1 MPVAHQIEVKL
12 TAAGRNILGVEWA
25 VLDLPADFSFQMTKD
40 VLYLNDVNK
49 FQTESVLAFEID
61 QTTTNDAAF
70 ILYDSPLTLD
80 NFNVGVEARATV
92 DGQAIDFDE
101 IYFVG
106 KGQENDKWQLEF
118 RRSTKNWA
126 ELASEKK
133 LNTIDAGT
141 VTLNLTNV
149 NDGWD
154 APAYVDGES
163 VVRWIPADYG
173 NWVDLTEP
181 IQFTDPPEK
190 GIFLEDLRPFI
201 SPVFLLKQGF
211 CEIGYTLSGVIFET
225 QYIRQTWDYILKR
238 NYYSESRGGTYK
250 VILRKGTTD
259 DFTLGGSNYFPILET
274 AIDFDP
280 GGIARNWDPGDPEY
294 GAGLENPFLYKAR
307 FKFCFSGT
315 FVAPSEGPTTIK
327 FQIEAFTTVQ
337 TFEVLTPNAFEF
349 SMIANETKSIS
360 FCADVDLEPGQK
372 AFITMSEWTDNPTG
386 NTILKGGHRFVGEPN
401 MKSLVRGDVV
411 ELKNLINPDYNLL
424 DYFKGFVH
432 CVNGQIE
439 VDKIQKVITVHPFRT
454 ADVYGEVVPSFIR
467 EGEIIDATKIQVC
480 DSTNMVPI
488 KPTLKRYTSF
498 QFADAKDAYIESLD
512 LEEQPFS
519 RKILNGIDLP
529 NEVQEVKNPF
539 FEPTLERQPELLKK
553 RLNTASLI
561 YYPHIFL
568 PVLWDN
574 TSAQRSFVIG
584 PRKLFFAGRIGQIV
598 AEPSGDLKTHFYFE
612 GKEIFDALDVVP
624 WAGHKQTFKPA
635 PFDLPALDAT
645 LVYGSEQIDLFV
657 TFYLGSTVAQ
667 KRGMFLDM
675 LLFLS
680 PRDYAAWD
688 FRTKVLVTYLG
699 RPVIARLQSIND
711 FHTGKDIS
719 TPVRL
724 FVEPMDTQCCD
735 LPCSCRFIDCRYYSD
750 FGVYMTQET
759 LDDLQIT
766 SFKIDEVEFITAPV
780 GFGLINIIQFGNG
793 LYVTN
798 LVDTLNSLAVNYFTF
813 AYSPDLYAPKAQPR
827 YFRIKHPICQTFEI
841 IISDSG
847 GEVYKYTEISQEQQ
861 WFGGVWS
868 PFGYGGSTVD
878 EPEDC
883 QITTEY

>member
-1 MPVAHQIEVKL
+1 MPATHQIEVKL

-70 ILYDSPLTLD
+70 IIYDSPLTLD
-80 NFNVGVEARATV
+80 NLNIGVEARAMV

-106 KGQENDKWQLEF
+106 KGQDNNKWQLEF

-133 LNTIDAGT
+133 LNTIECGT
-141 VTLNLTNV
+141 PFFSLTNV
-149 NDGWD
+149 TDGWD
-154 APAYVDGES
+154 APAYVDGGA
-163 VVRWIPADYG
+163 VIRWIPADYG

-211 CEIGYTLSGVIFET
+211 CEIGYTLEGVIFET

-238 NYYSESRGGTYK
+238 NYYSESKGGDYK
-250 VILRKGTTD
+250 VILRKGSTD
-259 DFTLGGSNYFPILET
+259 DFTLGGSNYFAILET
-274 AIDFDP
+274 TVEFDP
-280 GGIARNWDPGDPEY
+280 GSIARHWDTGDPEY
-294 GAGLENPFLYKAR
+294 GAGLGNPFLYKAR

-327 FQIEAFTTVQ
+327 FQVEAFTTVQ
-337 TFEVLTPNAFEF
+337 TFEVLVPEAFEF
-349 SMIANETKSIS
+349 SMIADETKSIS
-360 FCADVDLEPGQK
+360 FCVDVDLEPGQK
-372 AFITMSEWTDNPTG
+372 AFITMSEWTTNPTG

-411 ELKNLINPDYNLL
+411 DIKNLIHPDYDLL
-424 DYFKGFVH
+424 NYFKGFVH
-432 CVNGQIE
+432 TVAGQIE
-439 VDKIQKVITVHPFRT
+439 VDKIQKVITVHTFRT
-454 ADVYGEVVPSFIR
+454 ANVYGEVVPSFIR
-467 EGEIIDATKIQVC
+467 EGEIIDATDIQVC
-480 DSTNMVPI
+480 GSTRMEPI
-488 KPTLKRYTSF
+488 KPTLKRYTRF
-498 QFADAKDAYIESLD
+498 QFADSSDAYIDSLD
-512 LEEQPFS
+512 LDSPPFS
-519 RKILNGIDLP
+519 RKILNAIDLP
-529 NEVQEVKNPF
+529 NEVNELKNPF
-539 FEPTLERQPELLKK
+539 FEPTMEKQSPLLKK
-553 RLNTASLI
+553 RFLSPLQRYA
-561 YYPHIFL
+561 PQPFL
-568 PVLWDN
+568 PVMWDN
-574 TSAQRSFVIG
+574 ESQQRSFVIG
-584 PRKLFFAGRIGQIV
+584 PRKVFFAGRIGQLV
-598 AEPSGDLKTHFYFE
+598 SEGAGDLAANFYFE
-612 GKEIFDALDVVP
+612 GKTSGDATSSIP
-624 WAGHKQTFKPA
+624 WAGHKQTFKPD
-635 PFDLPALDAT
+635 PTNLPVLDAT
-645 LVYGSEQIDLFV
+645 LVYGSEQVDLFV
-657 TFYLGSTVAQ
+657 TFYLGSTIAQ
-667 KRGMFLDM
+667 KRGMFLNT
-675 LLFLS
+675 LLALS

-688 FRTKVLVTYLG
+688 FRTKVLINYLG
-699 RPVIARLQSIND
+699 RPVVARLQSIND
-711 FHTGKDIS
+711 FHTGQDIS
-719 TPVRL
+719 TPVRF

-766 SFKIDEVEFITAPV
+766 SFKVDEVEFITAPV
-780 GFGLINIIQFGNG
+780 GFGLINIVQLGNG

-798 LVDTLNSLAVNYFTF
+798 LVDTLNSLAINYFTF
-813 AYSPDLYAPKAQPR
+813 DYSRDAYAPKAQPR

-847 GEVYKYTEISQEQQ
+847 GEVYRYTELAQEQQ
-861 WFGGVWS
+861 WFGGSWS
-868 PFGYGGSTVD
+868 PFGYGGSMVD

-883 QITTEY
+883 KITTEY